1 MKHTKITKKNVGA
14 AIRDDKAHMDY
25 LKRDINYD
33 AKHGHSD
40 INMTAD
46 EKHISKL
53 AGDVISDKSFLSK
66 HYTHNRVFSHGGPEM
81 FKDSYGGESVEL
93 KDQMSPVAMME
104 SPVEYG
110 DTPMEFNEGFESLP
124 EEVQQKIDPQNKSG
138 VAKYMDAPM
147 AYKDGEKIG
156 KPRKGPKSRFY
167 PSGKLIK

>member
-1 MKHTKITKKNVGA
+1 MTKITKKNVGA

-66 HYTHNRVFSHGGPEM
+66 HYTHNRAFSNGGPEM

-93 KDQMSPVAMME
+93 KDQLSPVAMYD
-104 SPVEYG
+104 SPVEYSE
-110 DTPMEFNEGFESLP
+110 TPMEFNEGFESLP
-124 EEVQQKIDPQNKSG
+124 KEVQQKIDPQNKSG
-138 VAKYMDAPM
+138 VAKYMEAPM
-147 AYKDGEKIG
+147 AYKNGDKIT
-156 KPRKGPKSRFY
+156 KRDKVYENRKFN
-167 PSGKLIK
+167 PSGTLKK